1 MRQPGEMKNISAGA
15 MTGFIFLSN
24 QTLAAFADFV
34 IPGFPRETARFL
46 FAGSRRPCFRK

>member
-24 QTLAAFADFV
+24 QALTAFADFV
-34 IPGFPRETARFL
+34 IPGFSREAARFSV
-46 FAGSRRPCFRK
+46 GG